1 VIELV
6 ARTVSCTL
14 APELGG
20 RVSSLRVDGR
30 ELLVGGDADSPPMQW
45 GSYPMAP
52 WAGRVR
58 HGRFTFD
65 GVDQQLPLGIP
76 PHAIHG
82 TTYLSTWD
90 VADATTTTCTLR
102 CGLDWD
108 FAGVATQR
116 FELGPDSLRCEL
128 AVTAGHRAM
137 PAEIGWHPW
146 FLRPTEVRCSP
157 VAMYERDDEH
167 VATGRLVPPTSGPWD
182 DCFVNVRPV
191 ELRHPDLTVTLTSDC
206 VDWVVYDE
214 PAHAVCVEPQSGPP
228 DAFTTRPRRLGPGAT
243 LRRWFE
249 IGWRR

>member
-6 ARTVSCTL
+6 AGTASCTL

-20 RVSSLRVDGR
+20 RVASLRIDGR
-30 ELLVGGDADSPPMQW
+30 ELLVGGDADTPPMQW

-52 WAGRVR
+52 WAGRIR

-65 GVDQQLPLGIP
+65 GVEHQLPLGMP

-90 VADATTTTCTLR
+90 VVDSSGTACELR
-102 CGLDWD
+102 CELGWELG
-108 FAGVATQR
+108 GVATQR
-116 FELGPDSLRCEL
+116 FELTDGHLRCEL
-128 AVTAGHRAM
+128 AVTAGDRAM

-146 FLRPTEVRCSP
+146 FVRPTEVRFSP
-157 VAMYERDDEH
+157 LAMYERDAEQ
-167 VATGRLVPPTSGPWD
+167 VATHRLVPVAAGPWD

-191 ELRHPDLTVTLTSDC
+191 ELRHPDLAVTLTSDC

-228 DAFTTRPRRLGPGAT
+228 DAFTTRPRRLGPGVT
-243 LRRWFE
+243 VRRWFDV
-249 IGWRR
+249 GWRR